1 MKNIKK
7 ILGLMM
13 TATIIVG
20 CGNSKVD
27 GANDSSVE
35 IGEVKQEGDSEEA
48 AAFGEKTAAEYPISE
63 ESQAKLDA
71 LETDYSK
78 VNWQVEYEP
87 IDGIVVSESMYVVDT
102 AKWGPTNH
110 MVVAFTNLTD
120 DNVKISI
127 EGYLE
132 NEDGEVAHDLV
143 EDDIEIWAGNTVARE
158 IYFEFKVPSGN
169 IKWNNITAE
178 HLDRE
183 YVPYEIVPELEK
195 GDKGNYSIKPNI
207 VSDPEHQNSY
217 RCTGECGLVLDKDGN
232 ILGGASD
239 SSEYVSLLP
248 MKVESFGGKN
258 ADVVFFCNVFQIH

>member
-13 TATIIVG
+13 AATILVG
-20 CGNSKVD
+20 CGQSKAD
-27 GANDSSVE
+27 EAKDDVE
-35 IGEVKQEGDSEEA
+35 QTEETSEEV
-48 AAFGEKTAAEYPISE
+48 AAFGERTVTEYPISE
-63 ESQAKLDA
+63 ESQAKLGA

-87 IDGIVVSESMYVVDT
+87 IDGIVVSESMFVTDT
-102 AKWGPTNH
+102 KWGPTNH
-110 MVVAFTNLTD
+110 MIVAFTNLTD
-120 DNVKISI
+120 DSVKIDI

-158 IYFEFKVPSGN
+158 INFKFEVPSGN
-169 IKWNNITAE
+169 IKWNKITSE

-195 GDKGNYSIKPNI
+195 GEKGYYSIKPNI

-239 SSEYVSLLP
+239 SSEWVMLLP
-248 MKVESFGGKN
+248 MRVESFGGEN
-258 ADVVFFCNVFQIH
+258 TDVVFFCSAYKAL